1 MQQDP
6 NTPIPTTNSDLFK
19 LDFQFLEPTQPEED
33 SGLFTS
39 PHHLYLDF
47 FYHVDMED
55 EKVLFQRFA
64 RIPTLCI
71 SDDPGLTCC
80 SFVALEF
87 GLSRPSQPPV
97 EMARSYLLTFYFSMQ
112 SRTAWIYACNQTGS
126 LGIVKSSEYAK

>member
-1 MQQDP
+1 MQQDL

-64 RIPTLCI
+64 RIPT
-71 SDDPGLTCC
+71 
-80 SFVALEF
+80 
-87 GLSRPSQPPV
+87 
-97 EMARSYLLTFYFSMQ
+97 
-112 SRTAWIYACNQTGS
+112 RTHQR
-126 LGIVKSSEYAK
+126 